1 MTVTRELHVLPF
13 PDLAAL
19 LRGAPWRR
27 VVALGDSIAEGVRE
41 PHPGYVDLSWIDR
54 IAGPLRTVVRG
65 LAVTNLGLRDV
76 RAAEVRERQLPAALD
91 FRPDLAVVAAG
102 GNDALRRS
110 FVPDDVGRELNGIVG
125 PLRGAGA
132 DVLMIELLDIV
143 ASGLVPA
150 EHAGPLDE
158 RMRALAEVTRAVA
171 DRHGAMLVEMRHH
184 PASADPDVYAS
195 DRLHLNARGHA
206 IVATEA
212 IKVMGARIPITIE
225 LSQEEILEDL
235 FWPHP
240 PPGQWRL
247 ERHPG
252 GAGRGATARSAGR
265 TARPAAGRPR
275 RGAAADRTRGSAV
288 AARTGRS
295 GS

>member
-1 MTVTRELHVLPF
+1 MTATQDPHVLPF
-13 PDLAAL
+13 PELAAK

-27 VVALGDSIAEGVRE
+27 VVVLGDSIAEGVRE
-41 PHPGYVDLSWIDR
+41 HHAGYVDQSWIDR

-65 LAVTNLGLRDV
+65 LAVTNLGLREV

-91 FRPDLAVVAAG
+91 FRPDLAIVAAG

-110 FVPDDVGRELNGIVG
+110 FAPDDVARELDGIVG
-125 PLRGAGA
+125 PLRRGGA
-132 DVLMIELLDIV
+132 DVLMIELMDIV

-158 RMRALAEVTRAVA
+158 RMRALAEITRAVA
-171 DRHGAMLVEMRHH
+171 HRHGAMLVEMRDH
-184 PASADPDVYAS
+184 PACADPDVYAS

-212 IKVMGARIPITIE
+212 IKALGAGIPFTIQ

-247 ERHPG
+247 ERDSG
-252 GAGRGATARSAGR
+252 GGERAAR
-265 TARPAAGRPR
+265 ARPAARRARRAADRPR
-275 RGAAADRTRGSAV
+275 RGPTAGRGPGSAAAAPK
-288 AARTGRS
+288 GRA
-295 GS
+295 